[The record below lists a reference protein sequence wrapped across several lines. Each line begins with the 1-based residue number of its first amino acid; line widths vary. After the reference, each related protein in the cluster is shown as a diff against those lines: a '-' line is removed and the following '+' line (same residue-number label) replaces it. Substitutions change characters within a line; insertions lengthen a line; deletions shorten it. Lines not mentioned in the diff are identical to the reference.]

1 MLPDR
6 RLRPHYYIYGASFAL
21 YGLLLIG
28 SGAALP
34 GLLVLGSLAL
44 QVVLTGR
51 NRDAEALYYIIS
63 MNLFFF
69 ATKITI
75 PLIRQGK
82 ADAALYALDQ
92 NLFAI
97 PLNMVRALASPLLT
111 DLLTVCYLLFGPV
124 LLFSLLYYAFYDKKH
139 TAAFYA
145 GMFSCYGMG
154 FFGYLL
160 FPAEG
165 PHFAYAPEVTQWLPA
180 GPLFSFLDPLIKS
193 GCTRSDAFPS
203 LHVAVSLYILGFM
216 RCRSRFWFRILLL
229 PICGLCLATVYLQYH
244 YVIDTIAGAALA
256 GISLL
261 MASAAGS
268 REEALSRR
276 RLVLPAETYIYS

>member
-1 MLPDR
+1 MIPDR

-21 YGLLLIG
+21 YGLLLVG

-34 GLLVLGSLAL
+34 GLFVLGALAL
-44 QVVLTGR
+44 QVALTGR
-51 NRDAEALYYIIS
+51 GRAAEALYYIVS

-82 ADAALYALDQ
+82 ADAALYALDRS
-92 NLFAI
+92 LFAV
-97 PLNMVRALASPLLT
+97 PLEMLQALASPLLT

-124 LLFSLLYYAFYDKKH
+124 LLFSLVYYGFYDKRH

-145 GMFSCYGMG
+145 GMFSCYGIG

-160 FPAEG
+160 LPAEG
-165 PHFAYAPEVTQWLPA
+165 PHFSYAAEVAQWLPA
-180 GPLFSFLDPLIKS
+180 GPAFSFLDPLIKN

-203 LHVAVSLYILGFM
+203 LHVAISLYILGFM
-216 RCRSRFWFRILLL
+216 RSRNRFWFRILLL
-229 PICGLCLATVYLQYH
+229 PVCGLCLATVYLQYH

-256 GISLL
+256 GVGL
-261 MASAAGS
+261 MTASAAGS
-268 REEALSRR
+268 REQELSRR
-276 RLVLPAETYIYS
+276 RFVLPTETYIYS